1 MKTTAL
7 AFNAADLIGSVEAF
21 ARHLT
26 GKQKLTLRTATMPH
40 RREPMT
46 DQSHGVA
53 VDAPVITK

>member
-1 MKTTAL
+1 METKDIK
-7 AFNAADLIGSVEAF
+7 FNADDLVGSVEAF

-26 GKQKLTLRTATMPH
+26 GKQKLTLRTATIPH
-40 RREPMT
+40 VESRA